1 MAGPASEKY
10 MALVGMGALLTAGF
24 LLLAWVF
31 KLGFSLISSH

>member
-1 MAGPASEKY
+1 
-10 MALVGMGALLTAGF
+10 MGALLTAGF